1 VKRLFLS
8 QNPQATRALGEALGR
23 VLPPGSV
30 LALTGPMGAGKT
42 CFCQGLARG
51 LGVDPQI
58 PVTSP
63 TYTLIAEYPGRI
75 PFFHMDLY
83 RIKGPDDL
91 LGIGFYDILEAGGVT
106 AIEWAQQAAGPDFF
120 PLFWVEFAIRGQ
132 TARSICFLPAGQDA
146 ADLLNG
152 LVEPGRDITI
162 ERANGF

>member
-1 VKRLFLS
+1 MKRLFIS

-63 TYTLIAEYPGRI
+63 TYTLIAEYPGRL

-83 RIKGPDDL
+83 RIKGQDDL
-91 LGIGFYDILEAGGVT
+91 LGIGFYEILEEEGVT
-106 AIEWAQQAAGPDFF
+106 AIEWAQQAKGPDFF
-120 PLFWVEFAIRGQ
+120 PLFWVEFAIRGE
-132 TARSICFLPAGQDA
+132 TARSICFLPAGQEAD
-146 ADLLNG
+146 DLLNG
-152 LVEPGRDITI
+152 LVELGRDITI
-162 ERANGF
+162 ERTNGF